1 MHLGGALPADG
12 GRGEED
18 GRGQEEIRTAANG
31 EPGLLFHTGKEIFY
45 KSKVKKICGKS
56 RLEFLKDEYGVQLI
70 RDLLA
75 RFAASQQYKR
85 EETEEEREGRRAQGE
100 EERCG
105 CKMPCVQNILELA
118 GVSDERDGDFSDFA
132 FAYFQVRLA
141 KSISNS

>member
-1 MHLGGALPADG
+1 M
-12 GRGEED
+12 
-18 GRGQEEIRTAANG
+18 
-31 EPGLLFHTGKEIFY
+31 
-45 KSKVKKICGKS
+45 
-56 RLEFLKDEYGVQLI
+56 QLI

-118 GVSDERDGDFSDFA
+118 GVSDERDGDFNDFA